1 MGAVSHITTSVTLGA
16 TPQLIAE
23 AEKTAEEIREIT
35 LQQEEN
41 RKNTAWLTEKQNRA
55 GLTPA
60 QQQRLNGLNLEASVS
75 KLKQRQLQSKAAQL
89 AKQIREVGRTRLLAD
104 EVYPGTVIGIGDSRL
119 VIMDKEDSVSYYYL
133 DGEIRKGMR

>member
-1 MGAVSHITTSVTLGA
+1 M
-16 TPQLIAE
+16 
-23 AEKTAEEIREIT
+23 
-35 LQQEEN
+35 
-41 RKNTAWLTEKQNRA
+41 
-55 GLTPA
+55 
-60 QQQRLNGLNLEASVS
+60 S